1 MLFEVTTLL
10 FSAAIDCSFKLW
22 YKDTT
27 ATDKNTSS
35 YLPSIYSILTI
46 IFKRHLVNDKIT

>member
-10 FSAAIDCSFKLW
+10 FSVAIDCTFKLW

-27 ATDKNTSS
+27 VSYKNTSS

-46 IFKRHLVNDKIT
+46 IIMRNLVNDKIT